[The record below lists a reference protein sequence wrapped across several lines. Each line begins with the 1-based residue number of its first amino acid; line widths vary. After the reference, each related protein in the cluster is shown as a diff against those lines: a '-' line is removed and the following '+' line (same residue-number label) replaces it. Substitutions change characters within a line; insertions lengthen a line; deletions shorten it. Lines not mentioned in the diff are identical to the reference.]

1 VTSIN
6 QGRGQMGGQG
16 RGQHNEKYSSRNTLM
31 KNTNLSTLSRRV
43 VVFDLVEKW

>member
-1 VTSIN
+1 MGGPN
-6 QGRGQMGGQG
+6 GGAKWGGQG

-43 VVFDLVEKW
+43 VVFDFIEK